1 MEIPDNC
8 NDEEMTDQENDDKD
22 AGKDQTKEKI
32 DEIMEDETKEKIDEI
47 MEDEAKKQ
55 DDQIMEQNLTINER
69 FSTS

>member
-22 AGKDQTKEKI
+22 AGKVQA
-32 DEIMEDETKEKIDEI
+32 KEKIDEI